1 MQPSYQTK
9 STAQLNLCSRNPFK
23 PHSKLKHSSN
33 QLNHLHKSFFHS
45 FFLIKSLTHCFTI
58 KQATLHPIL
67 FLHVSFY
74 PLYTAA
80 AFEDVEFFDMDY
92 KVVVTISQIVGY
104 VISKFMGIKL
114 ISELRREE
122 RLRFILMSVVMAELS
137 LVFFGLLSA
146 PYNIAAMFLNGL
158 SLGCMWGVIFSFI
171 EGRRMTDILASLLG
185 VSMVISSGTAKS
197 AGLYVMNNLH
207 VNEFWMPALIGAV
220 ALPLLAL
227 LGYAL
232 NRLPQPTEEDIAMK
246 SERATL
252 NGKQRWELFKNFM
265 PFLMMLFVANIAIVV
280 LRDIKEDFLVNIID
294 VSEYSP
300 WLFAKIDSVVTLI
313 ILVVFGLMVFVK
325 DNLKALSIL
334 FGLIIMGMIVMS
346 VVSFGQERF
355 QLSPVVWLFVQSL
368 CLYIAYLTFQT
379 IFFDRFIACFKIHG
393 NVGFFIV
400 TTDFLGYTG
409 TVLVL
414 VLKEF
419 CNPHIDWAVFYNQF
433 AGYVGIF
440 CCITFICSFVY
451 LHQRFRKENGLA
463 VKSNEVLELDTASRN
478 AITMA

>member
-1 MQPSYQTK
+1 MNNEQQTK
-9 STAQLNLCSRNPFK
+9 NPSRKRLSDFLFILWAGGAALLSYSLVYALRK
-23 PHSKLKHSSN
+23 P
-33 QLNHLHKSFFHS
+33 
-45 FFLIKSLTHCFTI
+45 
-58 KQATLHPIL
+58 
-67 FLHVSFY
+67 
-74 PLYTAA
+74 YTAA

-368 CLYIAYLTFQT
+368 CLYIAYITFQT

-451 LHQRFRKENGLA
+451 LHQRFRKENGLV
-463 VKSNEVLELDTASRN
+463 VKSNEVLELDTASQN

>member
-1 MQPSYQTK
+1 MLSKTK
-9 STAQLNLCSRNPFK
+9 RQ
-23 PHSKLKHSSN
+23 
-33 QLNHLHKSFFHS
+33 QVM
-45 FFLIKSLTHCFTI
+45 THEQ
-58 KQATLHPIL
+58 QALSPLRKRLSDIL
-67 FLHVSFY
+67 FILWAGGAALLSYSLVY
-74 PLYTAA
+74 ALRKPYTAA
-80 AFEDVEFFDMDY
+80 AFEDMELFNIDY
-92 KVVVTISQIVGY
+92 KVVVTIAQIVGY

-114 ISELRREE
+114 ISELKREE

-197 AGLYVMNNLH
+197 AGLFVMNHLH
-207 VNEFWMPALIGAV
+207 VSEFWMPALIGAV

-227 LGYAL
+227 LGYVL
-232 NRLPQPTEEDIAMK
+232 NRLPEPSAEDVALK
-246 SERATL
+246 SERETL
-252 NGKQRWELFKNFM
+252 DGKQRWELFRSYL
-265 PFLMMLFVANIAIVV
+265 PFLSMLFIANIAIVV

-294 VSEYSP
+294 VSAYSP
-300 WLFAKIDSVVTLI
+300 WLFAQIDSVVTLI
-313 ILVVFGLMVFVK
+313 ILAIFGLMVLVK

-334 FGLIIMGMIVMS
+334 FGLIIAGMVVMS
-346 VVSFGQERF
+346 VVSFGQEQF
-355 QLSPVVWLFVQSL
+355 QLSPVVWLFIQSL

-379 IFFDRFIACFKIHG
+379 IFFDRFIACFKVRG

-419 CNPHIDWAVFYNQF
+419 FNPAIDWAYFYNLL

-440 CCITFICSFVY
+440 CCITFICSFIY
-451 LHQRFRKENGLA
+451 LHQRYRKEAGIPAKESEAFESAPQRA
-463 VKSNEVLELDTASRN
+463 V
-478 AITMA
+478 TMA